1 MQLVTYGAISQVTS
15 LNNTCNFPPNTNNT
29 SEIYTYNAMQVIIEQ
44 EVSYQAV
51 LKERRKNM
59 CKYYV

>member
-29 SEIYTYNAMQVIIEQ
+29 SLIYAFNAMQVIIEHG
-44 EVSYQAV
+44 VSYQAV
-51 LKERRKNM
+51 LKERRK
-59 CKYYV
+59 K